1 MSDVVWYGV
10 VAILFVAGFACAAY
24 SGWQVFC
31 PMHLRRIHVI
41 YLTSQKLRVKGE
53 HLFWKASF
61 AASVFQCAGIILA
74 LVAAS
79 NQSHRTATATATA
92 SVIVV
97 AVGGTVAAIGFAVDR
112 YYAYMA
118 NIVRNEEIAEAT
130 SDHYRELESAAVR

>member
-24 SGWQVFC
+24 SGWQIFC
-31 PMHLRRIHVI
+31 PMHLRRFHVI
-41 YLTSQKLRVKGE
+41 YLTSQKLRVEGE
-53 HLFWKASF
+53 KCFWHASF
-61 AASVFQCAGIILA
+61 VASILEGTGVALA
-74 LVAAS
+74 LV
-79 NQSHRTATATATA
+79 SHRTATV
-92 SVIVV
+92 SVVV
-97 AVGGTVAAIGFAVDR
+97 AVIGGIVAAVGFAVDR

>member
-1 MSDVVWYGV
+1 MSDVVWHGV
-10 VAILFVAGFACAAY
+10 VAILFIAGFACAAY

-31 PMHLRRIHVI
+31 PMRFRRIYVV
-41 YLTSQKLRVKGE
+41 YLTSQKLRARGE
-53 HLFWKASF
+53 KYFWYASF
-61 AASVFQCAGIILA
+61 VASILECTGIALALQQNSAIASV
-74 LVAAS
+74 
-79 NQSHRTATATATA
+79 
-92 SVIVV
+92 VIA

>member
-1 MSDVVWYGV
+1 MSDVIWT
-10 VAILFVAGFACAAY
+10 AAIIILFVAGFACAAY
-24 SGWQVFC
+24 SGWQLFC
-31 PMHLRRIHVI
+31 PMRFRRIYVI
-41 YLTSQKLRVKGE
+41 YLTSQRLRAKGE

-74 LVAAS
+74 LVAES
-79 NQSHRTATATATA
+79 SRSHRTASA

-97 AVGGTVAAIGFAVDR
+97 VVGGVVAAIGFAVDR

-118 NIVRNEEIAEAT
+118 NIVRDEEIAEAT

>member
-1 MSDVVWYGV
+1 MSDVIWT
-10 VAILFVAGFACAAY
+10 AAIIILFVAGFACAAY

-53 HLFWKASF
+53 KYFWYASF
-61 AASVFQCAGIILA
+61 VASVLECAGIALA
-74 LVAAS
+74 V
-79 NQSHRTATATATA
+79 NQQNSAIA
-92 SVIVV
+92 SVVIA

>member
-1 MSDVVWYGV
+1 MSDVVWHGV
-10 VAILFVAGFACAAY
+10 VAILFIAGFACAAY

-31 PMHLRRIHVI
+31 PMRLRRIHVI

-53 HLFWKASF
+53 KYFWYASF
-61 AASVFQCAGIILA
+61 VASILECTGIALA
-74 LVAAS
+74 LQQNS
-79 NQSHRTATATATA
+79 A
-92 SVIVV
+92 SVIVAAGGGVV
-97 AVGGTVAAIGFAVDR
+97 AVIGFAVDR

>member
-1 MSDVVWYGV
+1 MSDVIWT
-10 VAILFVAGFACAAY
+10 AAIIILFAAGFACAAY
-24 SGWQVFC
+24 SGWQLFC
-31 PMHLRRIHVI
+31 PMRFRRIYVI
-41 YLTSQKLRVKGE
+41 YLTSQRLRAKGE

-74 LVAAS
+74 LVAES
-79 NQSHRTATATATA
+79 SRSHRTASA

-97 AVGGTVAAIGFAVDR
+97 VVGGVVAAIGFAVDR

-118 NIVRNEEIAEAT
+118 NIVRDEEVASAI

>member
-24 SGWQVFC
+24 SGWQIFC

-41 YLTSQKLRVKGE
+41 YLTSQKLRVEGE
-53 HLFWKASF
+53 KCFWHASF
-61 AASVFQCAGIILA
+61 VASILECTGVALA
-74 LVAAS
+74 LV
-79 NQSHRTATATATA
+79 SHRTATV
-92 SVIVV
+92 SVVV
-97 AVGGTVAAIGFAVDR
+97 AVIGGIVAAVGFAVDR

-130 SDHYRELESAAVR
+130 SDHYRELESATTVR

>member
-41 YLTSQKLRVKGE
+41 YLTSQKLRVEGE
-53 HLFWKASF
+53 KCFWHASF
-61 AASVFQCAGIILA
+61 VASILECTGVALA
-74 LVAAS
+74 LV
-79 NQSHRTATATATA
+79 SHRTATV
-92 SVIVV
+92 SVVV
-97 AVGGTVAAIGFAVDR
+97 AVIGGIVAAVGFAVDS

-118 NIVRNEEIAEAT
+118 GIVRNEEIAEAVF
-130 SDHYRELESAAVR
+130 DHHRELETATTVR

>member
-31 PMHLRRIHVI
+31 PMRFRRIHVI
-41 YLTSQKLRVKGE
+41 YLKSQKMRVKGE
-53 HLFWKASF
+53 NLFWKASF

-74 LVAAS
+74 LVA
-79 NQSHRTATATATA
+79 QSHRTAIA
-92 SVIVV
+92 SVAVAIAGGIV
-97 AVGGTVAAIGFAVDR
+97 AVIGFVADR

-118 NIVRNEEIAEAT
+118 GIVRNEEIAEAVF
-130 SDHYRELESAAVR
+130 DHHRELESATTVR

>member
-24 SGWQVFC
+24 SGWQIFC

-41 YLTSQKLRVKGE
+41 YLTSQKLRVEGE
-53 HLFWKASF
+53 KCFWHASF
-61 AASVFQCAGIILA
+61 VASILECTGVALA
-74 LVAAS
+74 LV
-79 NQSHRTATATATA
+79 SHRTATV
-92 SVIVV
+92 SVVV
-97 AVGGTVAAIGFAVDR
+97 AVIGGIVAAVGFAVDR